1 MRPATALSAL
11 LLAFVAALPAL
22 AGDAATIT
30 PEALAERLAWG
41 DRSLVVLDVRTPEE
55 YAAGHVVGARNI
67 PHTQVAERL
76 AELGDARERDV
87 VVYCRSGRRSELAL
101 ETLRAAGFTRLFH
114 LDGDWLRW
122 SAEKHPAV
130 IAPAQP

>member
-1 MRPATALSAL
+1 MRPASTLPAL

-22 AGDAATIT
+22 AGDAATIA
-30 PEALAERLAWG
+30 PQALAERLAWG

-55 YAAGHVVGARNI
+55 YAEGHVAGARNI
-67 PHTQVAERL
+67 PHTQLAERL

-101 ETLRAAGFTRLFH
+101 EALRAAGFTRLFH
-114 LDGDWLRW
+114 LEGDWLRW
-122 SAEKHPAV
+122 SAEKRPAV
-130 IAPAQP
+130 MAPAQP